1 MLVANIV
8 KLNDFLQSACRSIAD
23 MVSKAGVQDLTG
35 LAGTGE
41 NIQGEEQKKLDIL
54 SNDVFKDKLTKTGC
68 MVRNNLHS
76 MPISRNGT
84 PKEQAKRSA
93 TSNSQIPLLNCGS
106 ARHPSSDSSQ
116 SRSKSRNDSVT
127 VC

>member
-1 MLVANIV
+1 
-8 KLNDFLQSACRSIAD
+8 

-68 MVRNNLHS
+68 MVSAAEASLEYTPSCVLPRNAS
-76 MPISRNGT
+76 YDFEGCI
-84 PKEQAKRSA
+84 
-93 TSNSQIPLLNCGS
+93 
-106 ARHPSSDSSQ
+106 
-116 SRSKSRNDSVT
+116 
-127 VC
+127 

>member
-1 MLVANIV
+1 
-8 KLNDFLQSACRSIAD
+8 

-68 MVRNNLHS
+68 MVRVA
-76 MPISRNGT
+76 
-84 PKEQAKRSA
+84 E
-93 TSNSQIPLLNCGS
+93 TSLDYTS
-106 ARHPSSDSSQ
+106 
-116 SRSKSRNDSVT
+116 
-127 VC
+127 

>member
-1 MLVANIV
+1 
-8 KLNDFLQSACRSIAD
+8 

-68 MVRNNLHS
+68 MVCNFLDNLRGHGDS
-76 MPISRNGT
+76 IIFKARARRSSELATNRQMHANRSNG
-84 PKEQAKRSA
+84 K
-93 TSNSQIPLLNCGS
+93 G
-106 ARHPSSDSSQ
+106 SSQ
-116 SRSKSRNDSVT
+116 F
-127 VC
+127 